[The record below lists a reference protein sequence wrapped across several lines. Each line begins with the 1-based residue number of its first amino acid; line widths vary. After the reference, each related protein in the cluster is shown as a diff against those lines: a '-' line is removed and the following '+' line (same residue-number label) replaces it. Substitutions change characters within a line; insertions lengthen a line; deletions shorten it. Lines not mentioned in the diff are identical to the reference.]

1 MKKVL
6 HAVRARV
13 LYLIFA
19 FFVMIF
25 VSAVKS
31 GGKFHFRNG
40 EELSNGQ
47 NIIALF
53 VLFLLVVITGYGACK
68 RAQVDWKLWQQHHRP
83 K

>member
-6 HAVRARV
+6 HAVQARM
-13 LYLIFA
+13 LYAIFA
-19 FFVMIF
+19 FAVMLFVC
-25 VSAVKS
+25 AVKS

-53 VLFLLVVITGYGACK
+53 VLFLLVVITGYGAFK
-68 RAQVDWKLWQQHHRP
+68 RGQVDWKLWQKRHRS